1 MTVLRRYISQR
12 EATAMYADAL
22 NRGVVFTPTTR
33 LDDKFDKTRFYGVD
47 SLPVTEWY
55 DERVLPDHILAEIT
69 HMGRYVG

>member
-1 MTVLRRYISQR
+1 
-12 EATAMYADAL
+12 MYADAL

-55 DERVLPDHILAEIT
+55 DERVLPDHILAEW
-69 HMGRYVG
+69 MR